1 MMHHHSN
8 GAKKARERRRK
19 ERRQKPKQLHIFSE
33 GLRLRSI
40 EHGSTG
46 GWIAQRSTLEKVMK
60 DKQSSPESLTK
71 RRCRPSPKFVDASDV
86 EEEASMPKKR
96 RASGVEFDTE
106 LLEKIKLRCGP
117 VFPASPTLAGP
128 LLPA

>member
-1 MMHHHSN
+1 MIHHHSN

-33 GLRLRSI
+33 GLRLRST

-46 GWIAQRSTLEKVMK
+46 GWIAQRSNQPL
-60 DKQSSPESLTK
+60 
-71 RRCRPSPKFVDASDV
+71 RSDV
-86 EEEASMPKKR
+86 EEEASVPKKR